1 MPRFVFEDD
10 LRHDFKELIEQ
21 PLAEIDDRR
30 APVIAE
36 NAIKQRHLTAR
47 VGDVDRPDQTRKTGG
62 EGGLARIKIITD
74 HRTSADPQELNQQ
87 AGEQRFPDTRVTR
100 GDDVELRLLR
110 HASERTIRFG
120 WTDSRMKPGRLSRLL
135 LPGL

>member
-74 HRTSADPQELNQQ
+74 RGRPPVRRNSISRRANSV
-87 AGEQRFPDTRVTR
+87 FPTR
-100 GDDVELRLLR
+100 GWRE
-110 HASERTIRFG
+110 ATI
-120 WTDSRMKPGRLSRLL
+120 
-135 LPGL
+135 